1 MNEHP
6 DTPIASS
13 FAGSATV
20 GETDETPV
28 DGSPQ
33 RRRRRWPLVLVAAVS
48 LAVGFGVG
56 VLARPAATSTDEYR
70 AVAADLASA
79 ASDLA
84 TVRGQS
90 SSQAQKITQYQ
101 SAESSVA
108 ARESKA
114 AGQEKGFAQREQDV
128 AKKEADLAA
137 KEKAFDEK
145 QKVVAQSQI
154 SNGLHV
160 VGKDVQPGVYSTTG
174 GSGSNPVGCYYAWKS
189 GTGSDADIVDN
200 NIVKGPATITLR
212 DGEVFES
219 SSCAVWNK
227 QG

>member
-1 MNEHP
+1 MNEHS
-6 DTPIASS
+6 DTPITSPS
-13 FAGSATV
+13 PGHH
-20 GETDETPV
+20 ETDETHA
-28 DGSPQ
+28 GAAAQ
-33 RRRRRWPLVLVAAVS
+33 ARRSRWPVVLVAAAA
-48 LAVGFGVG
+48 LALGFAVGA
-56 VLARPAATSTDEYR
+56 LARPAATSTDEYR

-79 ASDLA
+79 TSDLTA
-84 TVRGQS
+84 ARGTS
-90 SSQAQKITQYQ
+90 SSQAQRITQYQ

-114 AGQEKGFAQREQDV
+114 ADKEKGFAQREQDV
-128 AKKEADLAA
+128 AKKEADLSA
-137 KEKAFDEK
+137 KEKAFEDR

-160 VGKDVQPGVYSTTG
+160 VGKDVQPGVYSTAG

-200 NIVKGPATITLR
+200 NIVKGPATVTLR

-219 SSCAVWNK
+219 SSCAVWTK